1 MIGNSRSSSMTIY
14 HLTGL
19 VVIIVTALLV
29 LSLANTAFTKEMIKN
44 EKGSLTGEIVAVDNG
59 YNLQMLTIRSA
70 QIGQYPND
78 TLNIFLNKNTSV
90 NICSAQEPT
99 ADITV
104 NRTATIMY
112 HEVAGLAVADRV
124 MEKC

>member
-1 MIGNSRSSSMTIY
+1 MTIY

-29 LSLANTAFTKEMIKN
+29 LSLANTAFTKEMMQS
-44 EKGSLTGEIVAVDNG
+44 EKGPLTGEIVAVDNG
-59 YNLQMLTIRSA
+59 YDLQMLTVRSD

-78 TLNIFLNKNTSV
+78 TMNIFLNKNTNV